1 VLIQFAPQVAASLTA
16 GPGARLVVSG
26 ILDEQYAAVRAA
38 YEAQGLVEVDSL
50 LFGEWRSGLFGRGS

>member
-1 VLIQFAPQVAASLTA
+1 
-16 GPGARLVVSG
+16 LVVSG

-50 LFGEWRSGLFGRGS
+50 LFGEWRSGLFVRAKPATQN

>member
-1 VLIQFAPQVAASLTA
+1 
-16 GPGARLVVSG
+16 LVVSG